1 MKIENNQ
8 QAKEKTRKKYDHDQ
22 NPQSHTAGLVKNIDP
37 ISHLLKL
44 TMMALWCGNKWSI
57 H

>member
-8 QAKEKTRKKYDHDQ
+8 QAKEKTWKKYDHDQ
-22 NPQSHTAGLVKNIDP
+22 NPQPHTAGLVNNIDP

-44 TMMALWCGNKWSI
+44 TTMALWCGNKWSI